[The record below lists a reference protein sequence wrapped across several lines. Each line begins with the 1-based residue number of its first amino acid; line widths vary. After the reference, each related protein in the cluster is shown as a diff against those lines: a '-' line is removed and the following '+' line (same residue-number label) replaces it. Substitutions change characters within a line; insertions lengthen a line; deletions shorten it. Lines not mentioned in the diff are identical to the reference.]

1 MAQKRQS
8 AYAFPLF
15 IGLMLTL
22 LIVIYGAF
30 SGDPPSASAQEQPII
45 PKGEDSRQPGAG
57 EIRVEGWLSMIY
69 GDPQPDS
76 GLPGVRLV
84 TLQDSSGNDL
94 VEVAMPEGT
103 LQTLYGQYVEVI
115 GTPRAESRALNGT
128 LLNARQVTPIA
139 PQRGE
144 GLRDVRVSG
153 SQPWINL
160 LCRFSDRPAE
170 PNAPA
175 FYQALFGTA
184 YPGLDHYW
192 RQISYN
198 IINLNGTAT
207 VTAWRAMPQP
217 RSFYI
222 TGSGS
227 NTTANLTALRNDCIS
242 VHDADVF
249 FPSFIGINMF
259 FNDSL
264 DCCAWGGG
272 ASVNVDGQT
281 KFYRT
286 TYLPPW
292 AANHSVI
299 AHEMGHGYGFPHSTG
314 PANNPPTGLNV
325 YVSQWDVMSDA
336 NGTGAVSVSGY
347 GALAPGTIS
356 YHLRMAQWIPSGRI
370 VTVGSGQDVTLTLER
385 TVLPQSTTNPLMAI
399 VPFGSSTSQFYTVE
413 VRNINAGYD
422 QNIPASAVIIH
433 DVNTGRSGNG
443 GHAYVVDADTT
454 NTNTNDA
461 GARWLPGE
469 TYIDAGR
476 GISIEVLSQSGST
489 FTVRIIN
496 GSSNP
501 TPTPPPPAPANDL
514 FPNARP
520 VSPGSTYTQ
529 EWLGATDSASDPRP
543 SCAPFAGTVWYR
555 FTAPSSGSITIDTIG
570 TTSGSGGVDTVLA
583 VYTGTEGNLTEVA
596 CNDDTSGSLLSR
608 VTYTM
613 QQGTT
618 YHIVVGRYGSTPPT
632 TSTTLYLN
640 LSGISA
646 TNTPTR
652 TPTRTPTPTVT
663 PTIAPGTNLVRNGNF
678 NNGGTPPNTPPQ
690 FWSIFG
696 APINPIWNVTGG
708 VFQFYRQMSSTQ
720 GVIFQN
726 LGVAIPSGTMLE
738 ARVDLG
744 NSSGQRKRAV
754 IMLHDA
760 NFSDLFICSF
770 WLPPNTPLTQFRMT
784 GRAQRNWANATISIY
799 ASMADNLPHLR
810 VDNAYVATIP
820 NDGSGGVLCYD
831 AFAP

>member
-1 MAQKRQS
+1 MGQKRQRS
-8 AYAFPLF
+8 YALPLF

-22 LIVIYGAF
+22 LIVVYGAL
-30 SGDPPSASAQEQPII
+30 SGDPPSASAQQQPII

-76 GLPGVRLV
+76 GQAGVRLV
-84 TLQDSSGNDL
+84 TLQDGSGTDL

-103 LQTLYGQYVEVI
+103 LQMLYGQYVEVI
-115 GTPRAESRALNGT
+115 GTLRAESRALNGT
-128 LLNARQVTPIA
+128 LLNARHVSPIA

-153 SQPWINL
+153 AQPWINL
-160 LCRFSDRPAE
+160 LCRFSDISTQ
-170 PNAPA
+170 PNAPS
-175 FYQALFGTA
+175 FYQTLFSTA

-192 RQISYN
+192 RQLSYN
-198 IINLNGTAT
+198 NINLSGTAT
-207 VTAWRAMPQP
+207 VTAWKALPRP

-227 NTTANLTALRNDCIS
+227 STIANLDALRTDCVG
-242 VHDADVF
+242 VHDAEVF
-249 FPSFIGINMF
+249 FPSFVGINMF

-272 ASVNVDGQT
+272 SMVNADGQS

-286 TYLPPW
+286 TWLPPW

-299 AHEMGHGYGFPHSTG
+299 AHEMGHGFGFPHSTG
-314 PANNPPTGLNV
+314 PANNPPTGLSI
-325 YVSQWDVMSDA
+325 YVSQWDVMSDS

-370 VTVGSGQDVTLTLER
+370 VTVGSGQNVTLTLER

-433 DVNTGRSGNG
+433 DVNTARTGNG
-443 GHAYVVDADTT
+443 GHAYVVDADTY
-454 NTNTNDA
+454 NTNPNDA

-469 TYIDAGR
+469 TYNDAAR
-476 GISIEVLSQSGST
+476 RISIEVLSQSGST
-489 FTVRIIN
+489 FTVRISN
-496 GSSNP
+496 GSVNP
-501 TPTPPPPAPANDL
+501 TPTPPPAPANDL

-520 VSPGSTYTQ
+520 VSLGGTYIQ
-529 EWLGATDSASDPRP
+529 QWLGATDSATDPTP

-555 FTAPSSGSITIDTIG
+555 FTAPLTGRITIDTLG
-570 TTSGSGGVDTVLA
+570 TSSVDGIADTVLA
-583 VYTGTEGNLTEVA
+583 VYTGWEGNLTEVA
-596 CNDDTSGSLLSR
+596 CDDDGAANYLSR
-608 VTYTM
+608 VTYTAR
-613 QQGTT
+613 QGTT
-618 YHIVVGRYGSTPPT
+618 YHIVVGRYGITPPT
-632 TSTTLYLN
+632 ASTTLYLN
-640 LSGISA
+640 LRE
-646 TNTPTR
+646 P
-652 TPTRTPTPTVT
+652 
-663 PTIAPGTNLVRNGNF
+663 NLVYNGNF
-678 NNGGTPPNTPPQ
+678 DNAGSPPNTPPQ
-690 FWSIFG
+690 HWNIFG

-708 VFQFYRQMSSTQ
+708 VFQFYRQTNSTQ

-726 LGVAIPSGTMLE
+726 LGTAIASGTLLE

-754 IMLHDA
+754 IALHDA
-760 NFSDLFICSF
+760 DFSDLFICSF

-784 GRAQRNWANATISIY
+784 GRPGRNWANATISIY
-799 ASMADNLPHLR
+799 ASMADNRPHLR
-810 VDNAYVATIP
+810 VDNVFVGVSTATST
-820 NDGSGGVLCYD
+820 NAVLCYD
-831 AFAP
+831 PFAP